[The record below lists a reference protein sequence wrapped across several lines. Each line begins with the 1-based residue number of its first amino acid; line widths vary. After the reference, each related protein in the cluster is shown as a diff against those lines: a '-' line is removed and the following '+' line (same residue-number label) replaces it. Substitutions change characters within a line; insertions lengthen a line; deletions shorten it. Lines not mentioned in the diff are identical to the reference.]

1 MLILKILVLIFMI
14 FTPNVYA
21 STYTLEL
28 KEDYGTVYY
37 DMNNNNTNVFMNHKN
52 MLPGEIYTGEIII
65 KSTCSK
71 ELSLYFDFKMKKQND
86 LEEELLN
93 NINMKVYINEVLQY
107 DGVAKAS
114 LYIDNEDIKEEDLIY
129 LGTYNK
135 SSQSRIRVET
145 SLKDEYEVKDT
156 DIAKT
161 ELNFYIKSGNDVVS
175 IPNTSKNFNLN
186 YYIVILIA
194 LLFLVPYYLKKKL
207 SIK

>member
-1 MLILKILVLIFMI
+1 MLIFKILVLIFMI

-37 DMNNNNTNVFMNHKN
+37 DMDNNNTNVFMNHRN
-52 MLPGEIYTGEIII
+52 MLPGETYTDEIII

-93 NINMKVYINEVLQY
+93 NINMKVYINDVLQY

-161 ELNFYIKSGNDVVS
+161 ELNFYIKSGNDVIS

-194 LLFLVPYYLKKKL
+194 LLFLVPYYLKKKF